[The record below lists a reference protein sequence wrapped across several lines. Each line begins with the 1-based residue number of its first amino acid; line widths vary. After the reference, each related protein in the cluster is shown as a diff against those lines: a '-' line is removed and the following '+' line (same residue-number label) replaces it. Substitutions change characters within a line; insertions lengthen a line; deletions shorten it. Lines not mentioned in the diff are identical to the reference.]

1 LFPFPNFI
9 EHEIANFQKFYK
21 KSASALFSG
30 VWTGALHPL
39 PLFCPVDK
47 FSTFFSLFT
56 QDIDRFCTKQ
66 LLVDNYCAHI
76 VTVVDKLRKGI
87 AHQAII

>member
-1 LFPFPNFI
+1 MNLLISRNSI
-9 EHEIANFQKFYK
+9 SIRIDLNHESGILIFTPIIHP
-21 KSASALFSG
+21 ALSPG
-30 VWTGALHPL
+30 RYEY
-39 PLFCPVDK
+39 PVDK
-47 FSTFFSLFT
+47 FSTFFSHST
-56 QDIDRFCTKQ
+56 QDIDRFCTKY